1 MFRACGSCAHF
12 ARVRLTRVCVFGKR
26 LVPCAVL
33 TCARFG
39 SCGLLVRVRL
49 GCVCFGPYTFFVSC
63 AFGSCVCRDRGSCAV
78 LIHGAFFSCKFGSRA
93 VFLLCSFFVCAYI
106 WLVCV

>member
-12 ARVRLTRVCVFGKR
+12 ARVRLTRVCAFGKR

-49 GCVCFGPYTFFVSC
+49 GCVCFGRTHFWFHVRL
-63 AFGSCVCRDRGSCAV
+63 VR
-78 LIHGAFFSCKFGSRA
+78 
-93 VFLLCSFFVCAYI
+93 
-106 WLVCV
+106 VCVVTVVRARF

>member
-1 MFRACGSCAHF
+1 MFRACGSCANF
-12 ARVRLTRVCVFGKR
+12 ARVRLTRVCAFGKR

-49 GCVCFGPYTFFVSC
+49 GCVCFGPYTFFL
-63 AFGSCVCRDRGSCAV
+63 FHVCLVR
-78 LIHGAFFSCKFGSRA
+78 
-93 VFLLCSFFVCAYI
+93 
-106 WLVCV
+106 VCVVTVVRVRF